1 MGLIAHNTGYGVCF
15 FTDLKTKINI
25 MENTFENALDYVHH
39 LDQIDGGWSESEKTL
54 ASAMMSYAAK
64 VVKNCSIP
72 VVVRSVF
79 TIHSTEDEGIV
90 KIVGTEDEAKQ
101 QVEEF
106 KKQHSYADFFYE
118 KQNVS

>member
-1 MGLIAHNTGYGVCF
+1 MYSSYHIDAMEAYAKYYHEQQVNSVGLADF
-15 FTDLKTKINI
+15 
-25 MENTFENALDYVHH
+25 
-39 LDQIDGGWSESEKTL
+39 
-54 ASAMMSYAAK
+54 
-64 VVKNCSIP
+64 
-72 VVVRSVF
+72 VRSVF
-79 TIHSTEDEGIV
+79 TIHSTQDEGII

>member
-1 MGLIAHNTGYGVCF
+1 MKTPKEWLLEQLNGFEGHEDYKEENINAIADFMEHYAKYYHEQVNSV
-15 FTDLKTKINI
+15 DL
-25 MENTFENALDYVHH
+25 AV
-39 LDQIDGGWSESEKTL
+39 S
-54 ASAMMSYAAK
+54 
-64 VVKNCSIP
+64 
-72 VVVRSVF
+72 VVRSVF
-79 TIHSTEDEGIV
+79 TIHSTQDEGII